1 MTVTL
6 PRGGALA
13 HAGFRWFFAA
23 IIFHSL
29 GFWVAEVAQRWL
41 VHELTESAFY
51 VGLIGFAGNLPILLF
66 SLPGGV
72 LADRVNRVKL
82 IATLRS
88 FGGVLTLLL
97 AVLTL
102 SGVIQVWHVV
112 LYALVIGTMFS
123 IEVPSRQ
130 SLFPSLVPR
139 GELMHAV
146 AITSAVWSASTVIGP
161 ALAGQVITR
170 IGIPGCF
177 FATFGLHALAVVSFI
192 QVGRHTP
199 SLTGDEEHAHPWGA
213 FLDGLVYIREHGVI
227 LGLLV
232 LAALTVV
239 FGQSSSFA
247 LLPSFAAGPLQGD
260 ASTFGLLVT
269 AMGIGGL
276 LANLGLSLRP
286 DLGRKGRWALGMGLG
301 LGVALL
307 ALSSADTLPWAMG
320 VLFVIGALTSGVMT
334 LISTLIQAHVSE
346 GMRGRVMSAFTL
358 AWGTTSFGSLIF
370 GGLGSALGIGVTLAL
385 GGVLTLVAVVLVVAV
400 IPTIARLE

>member
-1 MTVTL
+1 MVVA

-13 HAGFRWFFAA
+13 YAGFRWFFAA

-41 VHELTESAFY
+41 VHELTESSFY

-88 FGGVLTLLL
+88 FGGILTLLL

-161 ALAGQVITR
+161 ALAGQVITH

-177 FATFGLHALAVVSFI
+177 FATFGLHALAVFSFV
-192 QVGRHTP
+192 QVGRFARAP
-199 SLTGDEEHAHPWGA
+199 ESEGEHVWGA
-213 FLDGLVYIREHGVI
+213 FLSGLVYIRDHGAI

-239 FGQSSSFA
+239 FGQSSMFA
-247 LLPSFAAGPLQGD
+247 LLPSFAAGTLQGD

-269 AMGIGGL
+269 ATGIGGL
-276 LANLGLSLRP
+276 LANIALSTRP
-286 DLGRKGRWALGMGLG
+286 DLGRKGRWALGMGVALSLSLLG
-301 LGVALL
+301 LAGVD
-307 ALSSADTLPWAMG
+307 SLPWAVV
-320 VLFVIGALTSGVMT
+320 VLFAIGGLMSGVMT

-346 GMRGRVMSAFTL
+346 GMRGRVMAAFTL
-358 AWGTTSFGSLIF
+358 AWGTSSFGSLAF

-385 GGVLTLVAVVLVVAV
+385 GGVLTLVAVVLVAAV
-400 IPTIARLE
+400 IPTIAGLE